1 MVVVGLACLSGGS
14 SGRGGGCSIGRGRSS
29 RCGGGGGSSAGGSS
43 GRLFLKR
50 GVSARATNTGNDD
63 VMGVSLKSK
72 VLESVAVPRGVGS
85 VVLGKSEGSG
95 VLLLFLVVVVLDDTL
110 TKLRK
115 VENTVKKVR
124 SPESVG
130 GAVGDVVSE
139 HAHGGKRPAD
149 LVGQVADDSLGSR
162 VGAAPVTGP
171 ALLVAVTVNV
181 VAAEED
187 ARLVAV
193 GNLGEPTKGLT
204 SGSLA
209 KVLGVD
215 LGVVAEAEDVVA
227 GMADDGHC
235 LIETLL
241 NHATLGSVARSVDGE
256 LVNST
261 GIPSCGS
268 RSSLG
273 GVGDGDSCLAEGKRS
288 GHGGG
293 SSKEHESRDTSSHCE
308 IDLRDFEEVLEVD
321 VRTGVQ

>member
-1 MVVVGLACLSGGS
+1 MVIVRLAGLSGGS
-14 SGRGGGCSIGRGRSS
+14 SGRGGGSRGRGRSS
-29 RCGGGGGSSAGGSS
+29 RRGGSGGSSAGGNS
-43 GRLFLKR
+43 GRLFLKS
-50 GVSARATNTGNDD
+50 GVSAGAANTGNDD
-63 VMGVSLKSK
+63 VVSVGLKSE

-85 VVLGKSEGSG
+85 VVLGKSDGSG
-95 VLLLFLVVVVLDDTL
+95 VLLLFFIVVVLDDTL
-110 TKLRK
+110 TNRGK
-115 VENTVKKVR
+115 VEKTVQKVR
-124 SPESVG
+124 SPEGVG

-139 HAHGGKRPAD
+139 HAHGGKRPTD

-171 ALLVAVTVNV
+171 TLLVAVAVNV

-204 SGSLA
+204 SGSFA

-261 GIPSCGS
+261 GVPSCGS

-273 GVGDGDSCLAEGKRS
+273 GVGDGDSCLARGKRS
-288 GHGGG
+288 GHGDGG
-293 SSKEHESRDTSSHCE
+293 SKEHESRGTSSHCE
-308 IDLRDFEEVLEVD
+308 IDLRDFERVLGVD